1 MKKVLS
7 ILAVAAM
14 LVAVAA
20 CGNKKAEEEIVEEAV
35 EQIDSIAA
43 EAVEEIADS
52 LATEAPAEA
61 AEAEAAE

>member
-20 CGNKKAEEEIVEEAV
+20 CGNKKAEEEIVAEETD
-35 EQIDSIAA
+35 QIDS
-43 EAVEEIADS
+43 
-52 LATEAPAEA
+52 LA
-61 AEAEAAE
+61 AEAEAAVDSLAAAAEEVAEAVAEQAQ